1 MNIFALDRD
10 PRIAAEMMCDQ
21 HVVKM
26 IIESVQMF
34 SAVIDMN
41 YNDSYKDASNTPPSH
56 SLGLFGYP
64 KSVRKHPCT
73 LWVAKSRGNYKWLI
87 KHTRAM
93 CLEYS
98 KRYNRSH
105 KSEGLVMIAEAQMK
119 YLDFEQEQKTEFVQ
133 AMPDDVKKKDPIQG
147 YRNFYNLYK
156 FAFARWQKTRPAP
169 EWFVGGPLYFVSLE
183 NSWVF
188 NEHAT
193 YQ

>member
-1 MNIFALDRD
+1 MNIFALDRN

-21 HVVKM
+21 HIVKM
-26 IIESVQMF
+26 IVESIQML

-41 YNDSYKDASNTPPSH
+41 YKDRYKGADSSPPSQT
-56 SLGLFGYP
+56 LGLYGYP
-64 KSVRKHPCT
+64 KSVCKHPCT
-73 LWVAKSRGNYKWLI
+73 LWLAESRGNYKWLI

-98 KRYNRSH
+98 KRYNKSH
-105 KSEGLVMIAEAQMK
+105 ASEGLVMVCEAQEQ
-119 YLDFEQEQKTEFVQ
+119 YLDFLYHRKTEFVQ
-133 AMPDDVKKKDPIQG
+133 AMPDQAKKKDPIKG

-169 EWFVGGPLYFVSLE
+169 DWYVGGPLYFVSLE

>member
-1 MNIFALDRD
+1 MNIFALDRN

-21 HVVKM
+21 HIVKM
-26 IIESVQMF
+26 IVESIQML

-41 YNDSYKDASNTPPSH
+41 YKDRYKGADSSPPSQT
-56 SLGLFGYP
+56 LGLYGYP
-64 KSVRKHPCT
+64 KSVCKHPCT
-73 LWVAKSRGNYKWLI
+73 LWLAESRGNYKWLI

-98 KRYNRSH
+98 KRYNKSH
-105 KSEGLVMIAEAQMK
+105 ASEGLVMVCEAQEK
-119 YLDFEQEQKTEFVQ
+119 YLDFLYHRKTEFVQ
-133 AMPDDVKKKDPIQG
+133 AMPDQAKKKDPIKG

-169 EWFVGGPLYFVSLE
+169 DWYVGGPLYFVSLE